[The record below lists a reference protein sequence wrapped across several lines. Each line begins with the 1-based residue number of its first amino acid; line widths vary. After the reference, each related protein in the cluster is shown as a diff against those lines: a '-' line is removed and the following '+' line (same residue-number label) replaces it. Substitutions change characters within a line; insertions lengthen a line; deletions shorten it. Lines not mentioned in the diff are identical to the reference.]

1 MLGDKQ
7 QVRNCLVLM
16 PFDSKYLEV
25 YELVYKPVC
34 LSNAINCYRIDEIA
48 KPGSI
53 TRDIVEG
60 IIDADVIIADL
71 TSKNSNVFYEL
82 GISHSTGNKTIMT
95 CQKGENLPF
104 DIANYRVIFYEQSIQ
119 GAKEL
124 SEILNKAIHE
134 LLATLNQTNN
144 PVQDVVSRRSAL
156 GFRKKLPIVKLVNI
170 RDLNKS
176 LIDMFRAE
184 NIVESEDLRRIDLEI
199 LSSKYNLGKAA
210 KEKLVK
216 IILDHDLYDDS
227 KALQDFVI
235 KHRIYTTKTY
245 RELGRW

>member
-1 MLGDKQ
+1 MDKPQ
-7 QVRNCLVLM
+7 KRNCLVLM
-16 PFDSKYLEV
+16 PFDAKYLEV

-34 LSNAINCYRIDEIA
+34 HANEINCYRIDEIA

-82 GISHSTGNKTIMT
+82 GIAHSTGNKTIMT
-95 CQKGENLPF
+95 CQKGESLPF

-124 SEILNKAIHE
+124 SQILNKSIHE

-144 PVQDVVSRRSAL
+144 PVQDVVSRRSSL
-156 GFRKKLPIVKLVNI
+156 GLRKKIPIVKLVNI

-176 LIDMFRAE
+176 LIEMFRSE
-184 NIVESEDLRRIDLEI
+184 NIVENEDLRKIDLEF
-199 LSSKYNLGKAA
+199 LSTKYNLGKAS

-216 IILDHDLYDDS
+216 IMLDHDLYDDS
-227 KALQDFVI
+227 KPLQEFVI
-235 KHRIYTTKTY
+235 KHRLHTTKTY
-245 RELGRW
+245 KQIARSW